1 MGESYNFYEKC
12 SSLSKQGDEKSL
24 RTLLQMGISGNK
36 TVCVALRKTRNKKLL
51 KSLIDEYL
59 DNIPSEYNAGM
70 ILNLAVKVMRKEYLY
85 LYLMEIFQEKK
96 DLKEIGFFKSVKD
109 NPLNNQEQVEMKRY
123 IIDAKDFDTRLISLI
138 AVEEREEILYAL
150 LTKVIDD
157 GLDARTTKIFLDNKD
172 YLQLI
177 QPELREAIERRVEG
191 TSIFATYLD
200 LKEKD
205 NQDCIA
211 DFRKISLIYPTVRE
225 NVWDYGEM
233 DFYHDSILIAFKLC
247 RNEELTSSD
256 WEVIKKG
263 IDEEL
268 LGVHDGNNATKML
281 FDLLLN
287 LSKYDYTYSEEKLI
301 AIYNRTALYSSKAL
315 EILGK
320 LHSEFAYKEFLKKII
335 IAEEETECFHIAVRL
350 IGFFPEREKAIIE
363 YIKILDDSRLID
375 VIHEKAQ
382 RILANKTETVDE
394 GVKKISFAGK
404 KCSVLNNNIVLNEL
418 MIKLGEQIKATQFFA
433 AVGFSFS
440 SGLRLVKPLMDQIR
454 SNNGK
459 IELVVGSLQTYG
471 SGRKNT
477 KIDRNSVIA
486 LNNFKNEYPLT
497 LYTYQNSF
505 YHGKFYYIA
514 NDNKAFVIVGS
525 SNISKT
531 AYLNNYELDLL
542 FEIDCNN
549 PEEQDFINWFK
560 KFKSECIKIE
570 ELNPEEYDSLDW
582 DSELDIYE
590 ARTIDRMSQDDVRNK
605 ISELTDEDTKFRLN
619 AWLEHDPAEIFSNI
633 GVPSLQEYIVFLY
646 PGFGLAIFES
656 FVPGNAYYVFRYTEF
671 EKLLNQ
677 VSTLTKTQMLMNS
690 AFLNRGYHLQDSVK
704 TKEKI
709 NLLFAQKRGDYY
721 I

>member
-1 MGESYNFYEKC
+1 MGETSNFYEKC
-12 SSLSKQGDEKSL
+12 SSLSKKGDEKSL

-36 TVCVALRKTRNKKLL
+36 TARVALRKTRNKKLL
-51 KSLIDEYL
+51 KTLIDEYL

-70 ILNLAVKVMRKEYLY
+70 ILNLAVKVLRKEYLY
-85 LYLMEIFQEKK
+85 VYLMEIFHEKK

-109 NPLNNQEQVEMKRY
+109 IPLDKQEQIEVKKY
-123 IIDAKDFDTRLISLI
+123 IIDTKDFDIRLISLI
-138 AVEEREEILYAL
+138 AVEEREDILYAL
-150 LTKVIDD
+150 LTKAMDD
-157 GLDARTTKIFLDNKD
+157 GLDARTTKIFLANKD

-177 QPELREAIERRVEG
+177 QPELREAIEKRVEG

-205 NQDCIA
+205 NQKCIA
-211 DFRKISLIYPTVRE
+211 DFEKISLIYLAVKE

-233 DFYHDSILIAFKLC
+233 DFYHNSISIAFKLC

-256 WEVIKKG
+256 WKEIKES

-281 FDLLLN
+281 FDLLLI
-287 LSKYDYTYSEEKLI
+287 LSKYDYSYAEAKLI
-301 AIYNRTALYSSKAL
+301 TIYNRTDLYSSKAL
-315 EILGK
+315 EILGE

-335 IAEEETECFHIAVRL
+335 IAEQETECFHTAVRL

-363 YIKILDDSRLID
+363 YIKILDDSRLVE

-382 RILANKTETVDE
+382 KALANKNKIVDE
-394 GVKKISFAGK
+394 SIEGIPFVGK
-404 KCSVLNNNIVLNEL
+404 KCSVLSNNIVLNEL
-418 MIKLGEQIKATQFFA
+418 LIKLGEQIKATQFFA

-440 SGLRLVKPLMDQIR
+440 SGLRLVKPLMDQVR

-459 IELVVGSLQTYG
+459 IELVVGALQTYG
-471 SGRKNT
+471 SSRKNT

-486 LNNFKNEYPLT
+486 LNNFRNEYPLT

-514 NDNKAFVIVGS
+514 NDNKAFVIIGS

-549 PEEQDFINWFK
+549 PEEQDFINWK
-560 KFKSECIKIE
+560 EKFKSECVKIE
-570 ELNPEEYDSLDW
+570 ELNAEEYDALDW

-590 ARTIDRMSQDDVRNK
+590 DRTIDRMSQDEVRNK

-646 PGFGLAIFES
+646 PGFGLAVFES
-656 FVPGNAYYVFRYTEF
+656 FVPGNAYYAFRYTEF
-671 EKLLNQ
+671 EKLLNR
-677 VSTLTKTQMLMNS
+677 VSSLTKTQMLMNS
-690 AFLNRGYHLQDSVK
+690 AFLNRGYHLQDNVK

-709 NLLFAQKRGDYY
+709 NLLFAQK
-721 I
+721 

>member
-1 MGESYNFYEKC
+1 MGETSNFYEKC
-12 SSLSKQGDEKSL
+12 SSLSKKGDVKSL

-36 TVCVALRKTRNKKLL
+36 TARVALRKTRNKKLL
-51 KSLIDEYL
+51 KTLIDEYL

-70 ILNLAVKVMRKEYLY
+70 ILSLAVKVLRKEYLY
-85 LYLMEIFQEKK
+85 AYLMEIFREKK

-109 NPLNNQEQVEMKRY
+109 IPLNKQEQIEVKKY
-123 IIDAKDFDTRLISLI
+123 IIDTKDFDIRLISLI
-138 AVEEREEILYAL
+138 AVEEREDILYAL
-150 LTKVIDD
+150 LTKAMDD
-157 GLDARTTKIFLDNKD
+157 GLDARTTKIFLANKD

-177 QPELREAIERRVEG
+177 QPELREAIEKRVEG
-191 TSIFATYLD
+191 SSIFATYLD

-205 NQDCIA
+205 NQKCIS
-211 DFRKISLIYPTVRE
+211 DFEKISLIYLVVRD
-225 NVWDYGEM
+225 NVWDYGEI
-233 DFYHDSILIAFKLC
+233 DFYHNSISIAFKLC

-256 WEVIKKG
+256 WKVIKESV
-263 IDEEL
+263 DEEL

-281 FDLLLN
+281 FDLLLI
-287 LSKYDYTYSEEKLI
+287 LSKYDYSYAEAKLI
-301 AIYNRTALYSSKAL
+301 TIYNRTALYSSKAL
-315 EILGK
+315 EILGE

-335 IAEEETECFHIAVRL
+335 IAEQETECFHTAVRL

-382 RILANKTETVDE
+382 KALANKNEIVDE
-394 GVKKISFAGK
+394 NIERMPFVGK
-404 KCSVLNNNIVLNEL
+404 KCSVLSNNIVLNEL
-418 MIKLGEQIKATQFFA
+418 LIKLGEQIKATQFFA

-471 SGRKNT
+471 SSRKNT

-486 LNNFKNEYPLT
+486 LNNFRNEYPMT

-514 NDNKAFVIVGS
+514 NDNKAFVIIGS

-549 PEEQDFINWFK
+549 ANSSSSDH
-560 KFKSECIKIE
+560 
-570 ELNPEEYDSLDW
+570 
-582 DSELDIYE
+582 
-590 ARTIDRMSQDDVRNK
+590 T
-605 ISELTDEDTKFRLN
+605 FR
-619 AWLEHDPAEIFSNI
+619 
-633 GVPSLQEYIVFLY
+633 
-646 PGFGLAIFES
+646 
-656 FVPGNAYYVFRYTEF
+656 
-671 EKLLNQ
+671 
-677 VSTLTKTQMLMNS
+677 
-690 AFLNRGYHLQDSVK
+690 
-704 TKEKI
+704 
-709 NLLFAQKRGDYY
+709 
-721 I
+721 